1 MVGGLPGESGEHVQ
15 NLVVE
20 VLKFGQGLAEILPL
34 LMVELI
40 ALV

>member
-1 MVGGLPGESGEHVQ
+1 MVFGLPGETGEHVQ
-15 NLVVE
+15 NLVVK
-20 VLKFGQGLAEILPL
+20 VLKFGQGLAQILHL